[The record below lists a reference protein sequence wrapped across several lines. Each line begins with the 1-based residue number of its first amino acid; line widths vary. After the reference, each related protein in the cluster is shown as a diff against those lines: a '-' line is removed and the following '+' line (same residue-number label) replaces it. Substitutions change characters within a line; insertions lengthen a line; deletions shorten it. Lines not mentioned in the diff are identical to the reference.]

1 MLAQFGIRIPRKLDI
16 FNIEKIQRRAS
27 IFVTNSYLWS
37 ISVSN
42 LINNLG
48 WKVEDHI

>member
-1 MLAQFGIRIPRKLDI
+1 MMAQLGSIHPENI
-16 FNIEKIQRRAS
+16 FNIEKIQRQAS
-27 IFVTNSYLWS
+27 RFVMKSYLWS

-48 WKVEDHI
+48 